1 MTTTYCDTIY
11 DTVISNVSTSI
22 PKINDDKLPLLNQN
36 IDKSK
41 VDNDT
46 CPLCGGSLT
55 PMGWF
60 RNGGLNELLYKCDIC
75 GIGVFRDVS

>member
-1 MTTTYCDTIY
+1 MTATRYNTAYNTA
-11 DTVISNVSTSI
+11 ISNISTSI

-36 IDKSK
+36 IDKSN
-41 VDNDT
+41 VNNDT

-60 RNGGLNELLYKCDIC
+60 RNG
-75 GIGVFRDVS
+75 